1 MRSKGSAA
9 QLEERRHLAVQRV
22 QDGWRQKDVA
32 AFLGV
37 TERTVS
43 RWMAAY
49 RDRGDDGLATRP
61 HPGPAPRL
69 TPDQEQEVLSWLAH
83 KPSNFGFATDLWTAP
98 RLALL
103 IEQRLGV
110 RYHPRY
116 LNEWLTRRGI
126 RPQKPQ
132 RQSKDQDPEEVA
144 RWLREDWPRIQKKS
158 SRSRP
163 TSC

>member
-9 QLEERRHLAVQRV
+9 QLEERRRLAVQRV
-22 QDGWRQKDVA
+22 HDGWRQKDVA

-37 TERTVS
+37 TERTIS

-49 RDRGDDGLATRP
+49 RDQGDNGLAAQP
-61 HPGPAPRL
+61 HSGPAPRL
-69 TPDQEQEVLSWLAH
+69 SPNQQHEVLSWLAQ
-83 KPSNFGFATDLWTAP
+83 KPTAFGFATELWTAP
-98 RLALL
+98 RLARL

-163 TSC
+163 TSY

>member
-1 MRSKGSAA
+1 MRSQGSAA
-9 QLEERRHLAVQRV
+9 QREERRRLAVQRV
-22 QDGWRQKDVA
+22 QGGWLQQDVA

-43 RWMAAY
+43 RWLAAY
-49 RDRGDDGLATRP
+49 HARGDEGLAARP

-69 TPDQEQEVLSWLAH
+69 TPAQEREVLSWLARR
-83 KPSNFGFATDLWTAP
+83 PRDFGFATDLWTAP
-98 RLALL
+98 RLAHL

-132 RQSKDQDPEEVA
+132 RRSKDQDPEGVA

-158 SRSRP
+158 RRTKP

>member
-1 MRSKGSAA
+1 MRSKGSAE
-9 QLEERRHLAVQRV
+9 QLEERRRLAVQRV
-22 QDGWRQKDVA
+22 QDGWLQKDVA

-43 RWMAAY
+43 RWIAAF
-49 RDRGDDGLATRP
+49 RAQGDDGLMARP
-61 HPGPAPRL
+61 HTGPTPRL
-69 TPDQEQEVLSWLAH
+69 SPAQEQQVLSWLAH
-83 KPSNFGFATDLWTAP
+83 KPSTFGFVTDLWTAP
-98 RLALL
+98 RLAHL
-103 IEQRLGV
+103 IEQRFGV

-132 RQSKDQDPEEVA
+132 RQSKDQDPVEVA

-158 SRSRP
+158 KKIKP

>member
-9 QLEERRHLAVQRV
+9 LLEERRRLAVQRI
-22 QDGWRQKDVA
+22 QDGWLQKDVA

-37 TERTVS
+37 TERTIS
-43 RWMAAY
+43 RWITAY
-49 RDRGDDGLATRP
+49 RNRGHDGLAARP

-69 TPDQEQEVLSWLAH
+69 SPDQEQEVLSWLAH
-83 KPSNFGFATDLWTAP
+83 KPSTFGFATELWTAP
-98 RLALL
+98 RLAHL

-126 RPQKPQ
+126 RPQKPE
-132 RQSKDQDPEEVA
+132 RPSKDQDPEEVA

-158 SRSRP
+158 KRSKL

>member
-9 QLEERRHLAVQRV
+9 QLEERRRLAIQRV
-22 QDGWRQKDVA
+22 QEGWLQKDVA

-37 TERTVS
+37 TERTIS
-43 RWMAAY
+43 RWIAAY
-49 RDRGDDGLATRP
+49 RDRGDDGLVARP
-61 HPGPAPRL
+61 HPGPTPRL
-69 TPDQEQEVLSWLAH
+69 SPDQEKEVLSWLAH
-83 KPSNFGFATDLWTAP
+83 KASTFGFATDLWTAP
-98 RLALL
+98 RLAHL
-103 IEQRLGV
+103 IEQRLRV

-132 RQSKDQDPEEVA
+132 RQSKDQDTEEVA
-144 RWLREDWPRIQKKS
+144 RWLREDWPRIQKKPK
-158 SRSRP
+158 RSRP

>member
-1 MRSKGSAA
+1 
-9 QLEERRHLAVQRV
+9 
-22 QDGWRQKDVA
+22 VA

-37 TERTVS
+37 TQRTVS
-43 RWMAAY
+43 RWIAAY
-49 RDRGDDGLATRP
+49 RDHGEEGLDARP

-69 TPDQEQEVLSWLAH
+69 TPAQEQEVLSWLAQ
-83 KPSNFGFATDLWTAP
+83 KPSTFGFATDLWTAP
-98 RLALL
+98 RLAHL

-132 RQSKDQDPEEVA
+132 HQPKDQDSAEVA
-144 RWLREDWPRIQKKS
+144 PG
-158 SRSRP
+158 
-163 TSC
+163 